1 VKKATLVILISGNGS
16 NLQAILDACRDGIL
30 NAAVRVVISNRSA
43 AYGLERARNAG
54 VLALVKPVEKGQDR
68 AIYDAE
74 LAEIVS
80 AYEPDLIVLAG
91 WMRVL
96 TMPFISR
103 FPNRIIN
110 LHPALPGAFAG
121 VHAIERAFEAYRQ
134 SEIEYTGVMVHYVPD
149 EGVDLGPVISQQIVE
164 IHPEDTL
171 EELET
176 RVHACEHELLVK
188 TIQQLIGQMED
199 GHA

>member
-1 VKKATLVILISGNGS
+1 VKKATLVVLISGNGS

-54 VLALVKPVEKGQDR
+54 VLTLVKIIEKGQDR

-96 TMPFISR
+96 TMQFISR

-110 LHPALPGAFAG
+110 LHPALPGTFAG
-121 VHAIERAFEAYRQ
+121 VHAIERAFEAYRHG
-134 SEIEYTGVMVHYVPD
+134 EIEHTGVMVHYVPD

-164 IHPEDTL
+164 ICPKDTL

-176 RVHACEHELLVK
+176 RVHTCEHELLVK
-188 TIQQLIGQMED
+188 TIQQLLGQMED